1 MAGPRALITPGW
13 PGERHEHTPEPMHIK
28 SLNPQKS
35 LVEQVYEQILSAIC
49 DGALA
54 PGERIIQDE
63 LALTL
68 KVSRQPVM
76 TALAQLRQQGFLI
89 ESGRRGLQ
97 VAPVDLS
104 RFDAIYELR
113 SALEPLAASLAARR
127 ATDDQIAVAERLIE
141 HGKQVASTN
150 DPAAM
155 LQADVAFHEWIYKAS
170 GNALIVESMESNWQH
185 LRRAMG
191 EVLRHPSLA
200 HVVWDEH
207 AAILHA
213 IASRDEA
220 RAADAIRDHVS
231 HAYARVGELLACGQ
245 AQPDSR
251 P

>member
-1 MAGPRALITPGW
+1 
-13 PGERHEHTPEPMHIK
+13 MHIK

-35 LVEQVYEQILSAIC
+35 LVEQVYEQILGAIC

-97 VAPVDLS
+97 VAPVDPS

-127 ATDDQIAVAERLIE
+127 ATDEQIAVAERLIA
-141 HGKQVASTN
+141 HGKQVATTN

-155 LQADVAFHEWIYKAS
+155 LQADVAFHEWIYNAS
-170 GNALIVESMESNWQH
+170 GNRLIVESMESNWQH

-200 HVVWDEH
+200 QRVWDEH
-207 AAILHA
+207 AAILDA
-213 IASRDEA
+213 IASRDEE
-220 RAADAIRDHVS
+220 RATLSIKEHVTQA
-231 HAYARVGELLACGQ
+231 HARVTELLADNE
-245 AQPDSR
+245 AVAASAP
-251 P
+251 